1 MTPTYAVG
9 THLYGAPISTRLER
23 GDVVILDDGQADY
36 AVKRIVGLPGETVQL
51 WRGQVFI
58 NREMLVEPYLPK
70 HVYTYPAEPLRR
82 GATFV
87 LGEDQYIVLGD
98 NRPSSA
104 DSRTYGPVSR
114 KQIKRRVPQSEDFV
128 GAYFAPYTLPDYG
141 NSMIRPLSASVRRRP
156 ESSVSEKRSEP
167 GASRGAP
174 SAALKSEGRNPK
186 AEARTAL
193 GLGFRYSDF
202 GTRPS
207 FGPRV
212 SAFGFQLGLRPSGFG
227 FDPRLCLGV
236 THRAAQFHWLEA
248 FSGGTL
254 VVEGDVLGSGGCP
267 SLARNNARTSGGSP
281 VLESSMRRRT
291 S

>member
-1 MTPTYAVG
+1 MGAGRGFIGSVYVVDGTSMTPTYAVG
-9 THLYGAPISTRLER
+9 THLYGAPISTLLER

-104 DSRTYGPVSR
+104 DSRTYGPVGR

-141 NSMIRPLSASVRRRP
+141 KSMIRPLSASVRRRP
-156 ESSVSEKRSEP
+156 ESSLSGKRSES
-167 GASRGAP
+167 GASRW
-174 SAALKSEGRNPK
+174 
-186 AEARTAL
+186 
-193 GLGFRYSDF
+193 
-202 GTRPS
+202 TRP
-207 FGPRV
+207 P
-212 SAFGFQLGLRPSGFG
+212 
-227 FDPRLCLGV
+227 
-236 THRAAQFHWLEA
+236 
-248 FSGGTL
+248 
-254 VVEGDVLGSGGCP
+254 P
-267 SLARNNARTSGGSP
+267 SLALAPALALFGPLERAEIRRPKEGRKNQHPTSNIQHP
-281 VLESSMRRRT
+281 T
-291 S
+291 SDT